1 MVRGLSCMPQ
11 PHDALCP
18 GSSAPAPAYQNGTPS
33 KSAADH
39 TVHTNTFFVRRGW
52 EVGAPNGRA
61 PQSCSIHTQ
70 QQDRRRLQQRLAL
83 CGLAGRLPA
92 ALRPDRFAVTKTIW
106 PHSDVFVS
114 RRSPDPAAPCGRRGL
129 RNFRGAL
136 HHSLRPG
143 GHTSKGTHSISGG
156 GGGSGVAQGH
166 RCGAV
171 WRCGAARCSVMRC
184 GVGLTV
190 SVGASV
196 SVKCECSV

>member
-156 GGGSGVAQGH
+156 GGVLVLHRAIDVV
-166 RCGAV
+166 RCGGAV
-171 WRCGAARCSVMRC
+171 PRGAA
-184 GVGLTV
+184 
-190 SVGASV
+190 
-196 SVKCECSV
+196 